1 MSTTTPSNSSF
12 GILHLPRHLQIRL
25 RLRLH
30 YPSVAPSL
38 VVGLLLPVA
47 DKLEAA
53 DNLADGEETENLGRN
68 NASRHPL
75 CAGHAADLR
84 EHVVGVGVAETAD
97 ERRRLAERAERR
109 LHVRLHCLD
118 GTEVRLVLSLTC
130 RKLMEG
136 LRRGHAALV
145 DKELANL
152 EGDARV
158 VRDLGNQ
165 SCEQQLAHC
174 SI

>member
-1 MSTTTPSNSSF
+1 MCICTTTPSNSFF
-12 GILHLPRHLQIRL
+12 GILHLPRHRQIRL
-25 RLRLH
+25 RPRLH

-38 VVGLLLPVA
+38 VVGLLLPVT

-53 DNLADGEETENLGRN
+53 NNLADGEETENLGRN

-84 EHVVGVGVAETAD
+84 EHVVGVGVTEAAD

-118 GTEVRLVLSLTC
+118 GTEVRLATVAALP
-130 RKLMEG
+130 KLVGG

-158 VRDLGNQ
+158 VCDLGNQ
-165 SCEQQLAHC
+165 SCE
-174 SI
+174 

>member
-1 MSTTTPSNSSF
+1 MCMGTTTPSNSSF

-25 RLRLH
+25 RPRLH
-30 YPSVAPSL
+30 YPSVVPSL

-53 DNLADGEETENLGRN
+53 DNLTDGEETENLGRN

-97 ERRRLAERAERR
+97 ERGRLAERAECR

-118 GTEVRLVLSLTC
+118 GTEVRLVTV
-130 RKLMEG
+130 
-136 LRRGHAALV
+136 AALPKA
-145 DKELANL
+145 DGRLT
-152 EGDARV
+152 EGPCRAGGQGACQPR
-158 VRDLGNQ
+158 G
-165 SCEQQLAHC
+165 
-174 SI
+174 